1 MTGTEK
7 IKTKIIEDANA
18 KALHIEEQA
27 NQEARYIMDTAL
39 RSAEQKKAELHKKA
53 DAEGAEAYR
62 RLIAVAGL
70 EGRKEILRA
79 KQEMIETAFKAAME
93 KVSQLPDQEYQK
105 LLEEMVISTATKGS
119 WEILLSEKDLNRMDS
134 LFISNINKRLISA
147 GLVGDFTLSKDTI
160 HTAGGFI
167 LRRGDVEINSTFEI
181 LSGMLRPEL
190 ENDVV
195 KILFMNV

>member
-7 IKTKIIEDANA
+7 IKTKIIEDANV

-27 NQEARYIMDTAL
+27 NQEARDIMDIAL
-39 RSAEQKKAELHKKA
+39 RSAEQKKAELLKKA

-70 EGRKEILRA
+70 DGRKEILRA
-79 KQEMIETAFKAAME
+79 KQDMIETTFKAAME

-105 LLEEMVISTATKGS
+105 LLEEMVISTDTKGS
-119 WEILLSEKDLNRMDS
+119 WEILLSEKDLHRMDS

-147 GLVGDFTLSKDTI
+147 GIVGDLTLSKDAIQT
-160 HTAGGFI
+160 TGGFV
-167 LRRGDVEINSTFEI
+167 LRCGDVEINNTFEI
-181 LSGMLRPEL
+181 LFGMLRPEL

-195 KILFMNV
+195 KILFNT